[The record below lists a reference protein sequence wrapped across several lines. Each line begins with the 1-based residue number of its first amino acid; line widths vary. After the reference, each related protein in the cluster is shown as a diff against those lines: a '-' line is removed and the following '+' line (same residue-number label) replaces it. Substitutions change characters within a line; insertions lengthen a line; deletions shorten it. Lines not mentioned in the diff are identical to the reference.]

1 MSEKTY
7 HTAPTCDRL
16 DLCRIYLLTD
26 TEDEFNSW
34 LVVCDA
40 LEAMASLENTV
51 QPKIF
56 NKANSVTLTTTPE
69 YASVKNARVGPS
81 VL

>member
-16 DLCRIYLLTD
+16 DLCRIYLMTD

-40 LEAMASLENTV
+40 LEAMASLEKHCSTEDFQQSQQCDV
-51 QPKIF
+51 DYDP
-56 NKANSVTLTTTPE
+56 
-69 YASVKNARVGPS
+69 
-81 VL
+81 